1 MNYKAYKLKQGKYP
15 QTIVPTDGSMVLD
28 AAPGGMAFLEG
39 QLEKID
45 PKLREPLSS
54 TWWPRDIVA
63 KTGGGFVEYTSS
75 YDVSYATS
83 GSNENGIIG
92 GQTNDIPVMQAD
104 ISKDL
109 YKVFSWGHILKV
121 PFVDQ
126 QKLQKIGHNL
136 EEILNKGLKL
146 THDKTIDINVYEGF
160 ASYGTY
166 GLINNPNVTTITLE
180 AKQRGKI
187 KHLMRF

>member
-28 AAPGGMAFLEG
+28 PAPGGMAFLEG

-146 THDKTIDINVYEGF
+146 THDKTIDINVYGGF
-160 ASYGTY
+160 ASYGT
-166 GLINNPNVTTITLE
+166 
-180 AKQRGKI
+180 
-187 KHLMRF
+187 